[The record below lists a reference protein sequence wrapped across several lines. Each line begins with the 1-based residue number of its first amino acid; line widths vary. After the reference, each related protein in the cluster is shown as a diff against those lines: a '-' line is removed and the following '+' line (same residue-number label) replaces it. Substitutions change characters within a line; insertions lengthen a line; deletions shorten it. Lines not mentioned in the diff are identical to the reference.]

1 MASPRHEIADSGSE
15 EENIGSPTI
24 DTDTFT
30 EEDINVL
37 RRLRS
42 LLSISNRPS
51 LIHEGCTTCQ
61 QYDRAVVFYVINRV
75 QNPEA
80 AEESRGI
87 LEVANEIWLEHHIED
102 YRNFVERQSRMREF
116 IERSMEESAPAPKV
130 ATEDEIVSLE
140 TGVYTSKDPS
150 ISCGVCL
157 SDIEEGENF
166 TKTKCSHLFHKECI
180 EKWLKMNVK
189 CPVCRR
195 NSITGETLNES

>member
-1 MASPRHEIADSGSE
+1 MASPRHEIADYGSE

-51 LIHEGCTTCQ
+51 LIHEGCNICQ
-61 QYDRAVVFYVINRV
+61 QYDRAVVFYVIDRV
-75 QNPEA
+75 QHPEA

-130 ATEDEIVSLE
+130 ATEDEIFSLE

-157 SDIEEGENF
+157 SDIEERENF

-180 EKWLKMNVK
+180 EKWLKMNVR

-195 NSITGETLNES
+195 NSITGETLNQS